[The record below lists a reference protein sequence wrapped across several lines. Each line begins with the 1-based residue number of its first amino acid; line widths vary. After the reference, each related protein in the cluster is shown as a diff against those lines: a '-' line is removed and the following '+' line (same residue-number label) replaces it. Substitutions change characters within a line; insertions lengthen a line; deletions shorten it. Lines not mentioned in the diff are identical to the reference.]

1 MYSGEGVLLMKNIL
15 NQYSY
20 AIFLIILS
28 CSLAFLLSLRGN
40 PVEDNKYLSVTISEG
55 DSLWKIASE
64 YAEQHSLS
72 NKEFVS
78 WVEKHNNIDGDII
91 KPGEVI
97 MIPVNHE
104 VFSSNEFASA
114 AGE

>member
-1 MYSGEGVLLMKNIL
+1 MKNLL

-40 PVEDNKYLSVTISEG
+40 AVEDNKYLSVTISEG
-55 DSLWKIASE
+55 DSLWKISSE
-64 YAEQHSLS
+64 YANQHSLS

-78 WVEKHNNIDGDII
+78 WVKKHNNIRDII
-91 KPGEVI
+91 LPGEVI
-97 MIPVNHE
+97 IIPVNHE
-104 VFSSNEFASA
+104 VLSSNEFASA